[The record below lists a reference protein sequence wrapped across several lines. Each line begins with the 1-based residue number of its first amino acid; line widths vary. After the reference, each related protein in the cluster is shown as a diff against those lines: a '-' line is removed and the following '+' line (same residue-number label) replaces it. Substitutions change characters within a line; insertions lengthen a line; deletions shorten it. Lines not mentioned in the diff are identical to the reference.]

1 MGDAFGGSV
10 GTMRRAESV
19 VHVEVAQLSQS
30 PGELRIVGFLFRV
43 KAQILQQQGLPALQL
58 LSHLFRL
65 HANAVGRKAD
75 VLTAPQYLVDQNAQ
89 SLGHRLQAHLGIR
102 LALRT
107 SKVGGQYEPGA
118 VPQRV
123 LDGGQRLADA
133 GVIHDAAV
141 VERDVEVN
149 PHENSF
155 IVQRKIT
162 NG

>member
-10 GTMRRAESV
+10 GTMRRAEGV

-43 KAQILQQQGLPALQL
+43 EAQVLQHQGLPALQF

-65 HANAVGRKAD
+65 NANAVGRKAD
-75 VLTAPQYLVDQNAQ
+75 VLTAPQNIIDQNAQ
-89 SLGHRLQAHLGIR
+89 PLGYRLQAHLGIR

-107 SKVGGQYEPGA
+107 SKVGGKYESCA

-123 LDGGQRLADA
+123 LDSGQRLADA
-133 GVIHDAAV
+133 GIIHDAAV

-149 PHENSF
+149 PHEDPF